1 MRIAIIGCAVFN
13 REISHLVAESRH
25 AVRVWWMRQGL
36 HGTPDILRTELQ
48 RAIDE
53 VERENERLPEGLR
66 FEAVILAYGLCSN
79 GVIGLRSRS
88 LPVVVPRCDDCIS
101 LFLGS
106 ADRYRELFR
115 KLPGV
120 YWYNT
125 GWIEQ
130 SLTPSKENYIR
141 RRAEY
146 AAEFGEENADF
157 LMECTNNWME
167 KYQHCGYI
175 TCPLGEREGCEAYAR
190 QAAEDFGWAFTK
202 VEGDMGYLDALVNG
216 PWDDARFLTCPPYN
230 RIEADFSNRKFRS
243 VPCEKQD
250 AEPVPEEERYRPV
263 L

>member
-25 AVRVWWMRQGL
+25 AVRVWWIAPGPARHTG
-36 HGTPDILRTELQ
+36 HPAHRAAA

-115 KLPGV
+115 KLP
-120 YWYNT
+120 
-125 GWIEQ
+125 
-130 SLTPSKENYIR
+130 
-141 RRAEY
+141 
-146 AAEFGEENADF
+146 
-157 LMECTNNWME
+157 
-167 KYQHCGYI
+167 
-175 TCPLGEREGCEAYAR
+175 
-190 QAAEDFGWAFTK
+190 AFTGTTPAGSSSRSPRR
-202 VEGDMGYLDALVNG
+202 ERTTSAA
-216 PWDDARFLTCPPYN
+216 ARNMPRSSARKT
-230 RIEADFSNRKFRS
+230 RIS
-243 VPCEKQD
+243 
-250 AEPVPEEERYRPV
+250 
-263 L
+263 